1 MTSRRCLV
9 CARQRA
15 RRWHESLGGVASSN
29 DWSHRLQ
36 SSWSQY
42 EETLASQILIWQQSW
57 AACHIPLLLLLLLLL
72 RDDEEDEDVDD
83 DDDDAD
89 FLLLPISFRRQHIRP
104 IYLCR
109 WLHASHVINWAD
121 DKRQTTDAVLQ
132 VLVLLL
138 YIDALITTAYA
149 DVNKRNDRCS
159 NLINYMILLS
169 LGWYHDKLNNNNN
182 NNSIESTGAGKF

>member
-72 RDDEEDEDVDD
+72 LRDDEEDEDVDD

-121 DKRQTTDAVLQ
+121 DRRQTQFCRSQFCGYASTHSLRQHTQMWTSEMINVL
-132 VLVLLL
+132 
-138 YIDALITTAYA
+138 I
-149 DVNKRNDRCS
+149 
-159 NLINYMILLS
+159 
-169 LGWYHDKLNNNNN
+169 
-182 NNSIESTGAGKF
+182 